1 MKGCAA
7 NMMSTPIYTVK
18 VKGVSDEYDSE
29 VHTIISNETTAV
41 FYDLKPMQKYQV
53 TVTVKQKK
61 YSCDIG
67 GYPITRFL
75 TPSDHDHAGQDKTGM
90 FSNNLAVS
98 PNIKT
103 RNPNLIYCCVYK

>member
-1 MKGCAA
+1 MKGCAG
-7 NMMSTPIYTVK
+7 NISTVTYTVK
-18 VKGVSDEYDSE
+18 VKGVSDEHE
-29 VHTIISNETTAV
+29 VHTIISNETTAI
-41 FYDLKPMQKYQV
+41 FYDLKPMREYQAA
-53 TVTVKQKK
+53 VTVKQKK

-98 PNIKT
+98 PKFNIKA